1 MTKINNWDTYK
12 EAEKRLIWIEF
23 FMRILVMISCI
34 GCAAMACYALYWFVM
49 AALKTPILIVY
60 AIGILV
66 GIFYLAY
73 AWGEAKLRSKKRL
86 VELHRAEGFQEEAEE
101 WEAKLH
107 KYLVVPEN
115 ETEEECKARQND
127 ISHAKTSHEYYL
139 GRRDEAM
146 HEYRKLGGKKY
157 E

>member
-1 MTKINNWDTYK
+1 MTKITNWK
-12 EAEKRLIWIEF
+12 MFEQAEKRLIWIEF
-23 FMRILVMISCI
+23 FMRILVMISVI
-34 GCAAMACYALYWFVM
+34 GCAIMACYALYWFVM
-49 AALKTPILIVY
+49 AALKTPILIAY
-60 AIGILV
+60 AIGILA
-66 GIFYLAY
+66 GIFYLSY
-73 AWGEAKLRSKKRL
+73 AWSESKLRSKKRL

-115 ETEEECKARQND
+115 ETEEEYKIRQND

>member
-1 MTKINNWDTYK
+1 MTKITNWK
-12 EAEKRLIWIEF
+12 MFEQAEKRLIWIEF
-23 FMRILVMISCI
+23 IMRILVMISVI
-34 GCAAMACYALYWFVM
+34 GCAIMACYALYWFVI
-49 AALKTPILIVY
+49 AALKTPILIAY
-60 AIGILV
+60 AVGILV
-66 GIFYLAY
+66 GIFYLSY

-86 VELHRAEGFQEEAEE
+86 VELCRAEGFLEQAVE
-101 WEAKLH
+101 WVAKLH

-115 ETEEECKARQND
+115 ETEGEYQIRQHD

-139 GRRDEAM
+139 SRRDEAM

>member
-1 MTKINNWDTYK
+1 MDKITNWKTF
-12 EAEKRLIWIEF
+12 EQAEKKLIWAEF
-23 FMRILVMISCI
+23 FTRILAMIGVM
-34 GCAAMACYALYWFVM
+34 GCVVMACYALYWFVM
-49 AALKTPILIVY
+49 AALKTPILIAY

-66 GIFYLAY
+66 GIFYLSY
-73 AWGEAKLRSKKRL
+73 AWGETKLRSKKRL
-86 VELHRAEGFQEEAEE
+86 VELHRAEGFQEQAEE

-115 ETEEECKARQND
+115 ETEEEYKIRQND

>member
-1 MTKINNWDTYK
+1 MTKITNWK
-12 EAEKRLIWIEF
+12 MFEQAEKKLIWIEF
-23 FMRILVMISCI
+23 FTRILVMISCI
-34 GCAAMACYALYWFVM
+34 GCAIMAGYALYWFVM
-49 AALKTPILIVY
+49 AALKAPILIVY

-73 AWGEAKLRSKKRL
+73 AWNESKERSKKRML
-86 VELHRAEGFQEEAEE
+86 ELHRAEGFQEQAEE

-107 KYLVVPEN
+107 KYLAVPEN
-115 ETEEECKARQND
+115 ETEEEYKIRQRD
-127 ISHAKTSHEYYL
+127 ISHAQTSHEYYL

-146 HEYRKLGGKKY
+146 YEYRKLGGKKY

>member
-1 MTKINNWDTYK
+1 MTKITNWK
-12 EAEKRLIWIEF
+12 MFEQAEKRLIWIEF
-23 FMRILVMISCI
+23 FTRILVMISII
-34 GCAAMACYALYWFVM
+34 GCAIMACYALYWFVM
-49 AALKTPILIVY
+49 AALKTPILIAY

-73 AWGEAKLRSKKRL
+73 AWSETKLRSKKRL

-146 HEYRKLGGKKY
+146 YEYRKLGGKKY

>member
-1 MTKINNWDTYK
+1 MIKITNWK
-12 EAEKRLIWIEF
+12 MFEQAEKKLIWVEF
-23 FMRILVMISCI
+23 FMRILVMISII
-34 GCAAMACYALYWFVM
+34 GCVIMAGYALYWFVM
-49 AALKTPILIVY
+49 AALKAPILIVY

-66 GIFYLAY
+66 SIFYLVY

-86 VELHRAEGFQEEAEE
+86 VELHRAESFQEQAEE
-101 WEAKLH
+101 WETKLH
-107 KYLVVPEN
+107 MYLVIPDN
-115 ETEEECKARQND
+115 ETDEEYKTRQHN

-146 HEYRKLGGKKY
+146 YEYRRLGGKKY

>member
-1 MTKINNWDTYK
+1 MTKITNWK
-12 EAEKRLIWIEF
+12 MFEQAEKRLIWIEF

-34 GCAAMACYALYWFVM
+34 GCAIMAGYALYWFVM
-49 AALKTPILIVY
+49 AALKTPILFVY
-60 AIGILV
+60 AVGILV
-66 GIFYLAY
+66 GIFYLSY
-73 AWGEAKLRSKKRL
+73 AWGETKLRSKKRL
-86 VELHRAEGFQEEAEE
+86 VELHRAEGFQEQAEE

-115 ETEEECKARQND
+115 ETEGEYQIRQHE

>member
-1 MTKINNWDTYK
+1 MTKITNWK
-12 EAEKRLIWIEF
+12 MFEQAEKRLIWIEF
-23 FMRILVMISCI
+23 FMRILVMISII

-49 AALKTPILIVY
+49 AALKTPILIAY
-60 AIGILV
+60 AVGILV

-73 AWGEAKLRSKKRL
+73 AWSETKLRSKKRL
-86 VELHRAEGFQEEAEE
+86 VELHRAEGFQEEAAE
-101 WEAKLH
+101 WETKLH

>member
-1 MTKINNWDTYK
+1 MNKITNWK
-12 EAEKRLIWIEF
+12 NFEQAEKKMIWAEF
-23 FMRILVMISCI
+23 FMRILVMISII
-34 GCAAMACYALYWFVM
+34 GCVIMACYALYWFVM
-49 AALKTPILIVY
+49 AALKAPILIAY
-60 AIGILV
+60 AVGILV

-73 AWGEAKLRSKKRL
+73 AWGEAKLRSEKRL

-101 WEAKLH
+101 WETKLH
-107 KYLVVPEN
+107 KYMETPEN
-115 ETEEECKARQND
+115 ETEEEYKTRQNN

>member
-1 MTKINNWDTYK
+1 MTKITNWK
-12 EAEKRLIWIEF
+12 MFEQAEKRLIWIEF
-23 FMRILVMISCI
+23 FMRILVMISVI
-34 GCAAMACYALYWFVM
+34 GCAIMACYALYWFVM
-49 AALKTPILIVY
+49 AALKTPILIAY
-60 AIGILV
+60 AVGILV

-73 AWGEAKLRSKKRL
+73 AWSETKLRSKKRL

-146 HEYRKLGGKKY
+146 YEYRKLGGKKY

>member
-1 MTKINNWDTYK
+1 MTKITNWK
-12 EAEKRLIWIEF
+12 MFEQAEKRLIWVEF
-23 FMRILVMISCI
+23 FMRILVMISVI
-34 GCAAMACYALYWFVM
+34 GCAIMACYALHWFVM
-49 AALKTPILIVY
+49 AALKTPILIAY

-73 AWGEAKLRSKKRL
+73 AWSKTKLRSKKRL
-86 VELHRAEGFQEEAEE
+86 VELHRAEGFQEEAVE

-115 ETEEECKARQND
+115 ETEEEYKIRQND

>member
-1 MTKINNWDTYK
+1 
-12 EAEKRLIWIEF
+12 
-23 FMRILVMISCI
+23 
-34 GCAAMACYALYWFVM
+34 MACYALYWFVM

-60 AIGILV
+60 AIGILI
-66 GIFYLAY
+66 GIFYLSY

-86 VELHRAEGFQEEAEE
+86 VELHRAESFQEQAEE
-101 WEAKLH
+101 WETKLH
-107 KYLVVPEN
+107 MYLVIPDN
-115 ETEEECKARQND
+115 ETDEEYKTRQHN

-146 HEYRKLGGKKY
+146 YEYRKLGGKKY

>member
-1 MTKINNWDTYK
+1 MTKITNWK
-12 EAEKRLIWIEF
+12 MFEQAEKRLIWIEF
-23 FMRILVMISCI
+23 FIRILVMISCI

-73 AWGEAKLRSKKRL
+73 AWGEVKLRSKKRL
-86 VELHRAEGFQEEAEE
+86 VELHRAEGFQEEAAE
-101 WEAKLH
+101 WETKLH

-115 ETEEECKARQND
+115 ETEEEYKIRQND
-127 ISHAKTSHEYYL
+127 ISHAKTNHEYYL

>member
-1 MTKINNWDTYK
+1 MTKITNWK
-12 EAEKRLIWIEF
+12 MFEQAEKRLIWIEF
-23 FMRILVMISCI
+23 FMRILVMISVI
-34 GCAAMACYALYWFVM
+34 GCAIMAGYALYWFVM
-49 AALKTPILIVY
+49 TALKTPILIAY

-66 GIFYLAY
+66 GIFYLSY

-86 VELHRAEGFQEEAEE
+86 AELHRAEGFQEEAAE

-115 ETEEECKARQND
+115 ETEEEYKIRQHD
-127 ISHAKTSHEYYL
+127 IYHAKTSHEYYL
-139 GRRDEAM
+139 DRRDEAM
-146 HEYRKLGGKKY
+146 YEYRKLGGKKY